1 MVYDSCSSFGNKWY
15 DFKMSDY
22 EGDDGETVYRDGD
35 EPKRSKSKTS
45 TSDQDPAYLKWTMGL
60 W

>member
-45 TSDQDPAYLKWTMGL
+45 TSDQDPAYLK
-60 W
+60 